1 MANIEF
7 HVTGWAAWSP
17 VCALRREWLD
27 WACAP
32 LANDDES
39 DSKTSSVPTILRRR
53 ISPVGQKALHGAF
66 GLSDVGNARFVLS
79 SRHGEFGRTLTMLTA
94 LADREAP
101 SPADFSLSVHH
112 SLVGLLSIA
121 VNNRLGHTAVAAGRE
136 SFAYGLLEAATA
148 AAEQPQIPVILLH
161 FDEPLPPDY
170 IAIDGPQ
177 ERALAVALRIEP
189 PSQST
194 SDDIIAMKAS
204 VAAREDVPSDS
215 LGLKFLWF
223 FLSGAQTVGAVGD
236 RLRWHWSRDAVQD

>member
-7 HVTGWAAWSP
+7 NVTGWAAWSP
-17 VCALRREWLD
+17 VCSLRREWLD
-27 WACAP
+27 WAGAP
-32 LANDDES
+32 HANDEEP
-39 DSKTSSVPTILRRR
+39 DSKTSSVPLILRRR
-53 ISPVGQKALHGAF
+53 ISPVGQKALHAAF
-66 GLSDVGNARFVLS
+66 GLPDVGNARYVLS

-94 LADREAP
+94 LADKEAP

-112 SLVGLLSIA
+112 ALVGLLSIA

-177 ERALAVALRIEP
+177 EQALAVALCIER

-194 SDDIIAMKAS
+194 SKDIIIMKAS
-204 VAAREDVPSDS
+204 MAPREEVPSDS

-223 FLSGAQTVGAVGD
+223 LLSGVKTAGAVGY
-236 RLRWHWSRDAVQD
+236 RLRWHWSRDVVQD